1 MERRSPGIL
10 QNRGVLGAVGPRQNM
25 KFLVR
30 VDQGLG
36 VQCHGSG
43 SDLCLLTLHAVAVYF
58 QGTAVIHKEGEI
70 IICLDKYCKQGGPTC
85 VFGCVGKEEPA
96 GCILHTCDAL
106 RGAGKK

>member
-10 QNRGVLGAVGPRQNM
+10 QNRVMLGAVGARQNM

-30 VDQGLG
+30 FHQGLG
-36 VQCHGSG
+36 VRCHGSS

-70 IICLDKYCKQGGPTC
+70 IMSG
-85 VFGCVGKEEPA
+85 
-96 GCILHTCDAL
+96 
-106 RGAGKK
+106 